1 MCAIFVF
8 YFSSSL
14 SFRCR
19 LSGAITFHREI
30 SITRFW
36 LLKISFTSSDCYVL
50 PSLLFLCLYL
60 IEFFLFLIF
69 FLIGHKFNYF
79 TKLTRLF
86 SFVNNKMLPEKEN
99 FPNENFEH
107 RRNIFFHG
115 LFQNI
120 LFFFS
125 TLLSRSFSQIFYI
138 FFIL

>member
-1 MCAIFVF
+1 MLWDGNLDNLLVRKTLFFMCAIFVF

-30 SITRFW
+30 SITRFLVVENFLHKQW
-36 LLKISFTSSDCYVL
+36 LLCTA
-50 PSLLFLCLYL
+50 
-60 IEFFLFLIF
+60 FLIIFMSLFNWIFSLSYF

-115 LFQNI
+115 LF
-120 LFFFS
+120 
-125 TLLSRSFSQIFYI
+125 
-138 FFIL
+138 